1 MEGEKLKVYVKT
13 PARLHLG
20 IIDLGGNLGRIFG
33 GIGVAINHPNVILE
47 AQPSQSLT
55 VEGEKSDTVK
65 LLAEHFLK
73 KYHTEAKVTVNVKQ
87 TIPEH
92 TGLGSGTQLIL
103 AVATA
108 LAKLFHVE
116 ASIRDLALSSGR
128 GTISGV
134 GTAVFE
140 KGGFVVEGGLK
151 TEKNKRFPIPQS
163 FPPVIFHQSFPND
176 WLFVVAVP
184 NVKRGFTDEE
194 EVPAFKR
201 LPPMSAQEVGKICRL
216 TMMKLLPSLIEHDI
230 ENFGEALTQIQIIVG
245 EYFAAVQGGKYSSPV
260 AKECTEH
267 MQKLGAKAVG
277 QSSWGPTFY
286 GLVQGEK
293 QARKL
298 QSYVQAFLDKGNGGK
313 AFCVRANNRGAEIKL
328 VD

>member
-1 MEGEKLKVYVKT
+1 LKVYVKT

-20 IIDLGGNLGRIFG
+20 IIDLGGDLGRIFG
-33 GIGVAINHPNVILE
+33 GIGVAINYPNVILE

-55 VEGEKSDTVK
+55 VEGEKSDTVT
-65 LLAEHFLK
+65 FLVKRFFK
-73 KYHTEAKVTVNVKQ
+73 KYHIEAKVAVNVKQ

-92 TGLGSGTQLIL
+92 MGLGSGTQLIL

-116 ASIRDLALSSGR
+116 ASTRDLALAMGR

-134 GTAVFE
+134 GTAIFE
-140 KGGFVVEGGLK
+140 QGGFVVEGGLK
-151 TEKNKRFPIPQS
+151 TEKNKRLPIPQS
-163 FPPVIFHQSFPND
+163 FPPVIFHQPFPDD
-176 WLFVVAVP
+176 WLFVVAIP

-194 EVPAFKR
+194 EVPAFRR
-201 LPPMSAQEVGKICRL
+201 LPPMPVQEVGTICRL
-216 TMMKLLPSLIEHDI
+216 TLMKLLPSLIERDI

-245 EYFAAVQGGKYSSPV
+245 EYFAEVQGGKFSSPV
-260 AKECTEH
+260 ARECMEH
-267 MQKLGAKAVG
+267 MQKLGANAVG

-298 QSYVQAFLDKGNGGK
+298 QAYAQSFLDKGVGGK
-313 AFCVRANNRGAEIKL
+313 AFYAKANNRGVDIKL

>member
-1 MEGEKLKVYVKT
+1 MKVYVKT

-20 IIDLGGNLGRIFG
+20 ILDLGGDLGRIFG
-33 GIGVAINHPNVILE
+33 GIGVAINYPNVILE
-47 AQPSQSLT
+47 AQLSQSII

-73 KYHTEAKVTVNVKQ
+73 KYHIESKVTINVKQ
-87 TIPEH
+87 TIPKH
-92 TGLGSGTQLIL
+92 MGLGSGTQLVL

-116 ASIRDLALSSGR
+116 ASIRDLALAMRR

-140 KGGFVVEGGLK
+140 QGGFIVEGGLK

-163 FPPVIFHQSFPND
+163 FPPVIFHQPFPED

-184 NVKRGFTDEE
+184 SVKRGFTDEE
-194 EVPAFKR
+194 ELPAFRR
-201 LPPMSAQEVGKICRL
+201 LPPMPAQDVGKICRL

-245 EYFAAVQGGKYSSPV
+245 EYFAEVQGGKYSSPV
-260 AKECTEH
+260 AKECIEH
-267 MQKLGAKAVG
+267 MLKLGAYAVG

-298 QSYVQAFLDKGNGGK
+298 QSYVQAFLDKGVGGK
-313 AFCVRANNRGAEIKL
+313 VFYVKANNRGADIKL

>member
-1 MEGEKLKVYVKT
+1 MEGQKLKVYVKT

-20 IIDLGGNLGRIFG
+20 LIDLGGELGRIFG

-47 AQPSQSLT
+47 AQPFPSPT
-55 VEGEKSDTVK
+55 VEGEKSNTVK
-65 LLAEHFLK
+65 LLVERFLK
-73 KYHTEAKVTVNVKQ
+73 KYHVEDKATVNVKQ

-92 TGLGSGTQLIL
+92 MGLGSGTQLAL

-116 ASIRDLALSSGR
+116 ASIRDLALAMGK

-151 TEKNKRFPIPQS
+151 NEKNKRFPTPKN
-163 FPPVIFHQSFPND
+163 FPPVIFHQPFPDD

-194 EVPAFKR
+194 EVPAFR
-201 LPPMSAQEVGKICRL
+201 QLPPMRAQEVGKICRL

-230 ENFGEALTQIQIIVG
+230 KNFGSALTQIQVIVG
-245 EYFAAVQGGKYSSPV
+245 EYFAEVQGGKFSSPV
-260 AKECTEH
+260 VKECIEH
-267 MQKLGAKAVG
+267 MQKLGASAVG

-286 GLVQGEK
+286 GLVQGKK
-293 QARKL
+293 QAQKL
-298 QSYVQAFLDKGNGGK
+298 QSHVQAFLNKGVGGK
-313 AFCVRANNRGAEIKL
+313 AFYVKANNRGADIKL
-328 VD
+328 V

>member
-1 MEGEKLKVYVKT
+1 MKVYVKT

-20 IIDLGGNLGRIFG
+20 LIDLGGDLGRIFG
-33 GIGVAINHPNVILE
+33 GIGVAIKYPNVILE
-47 AQPSQSLT
+47 VQPSPSLT

-65 LLAEHFLK
+65 LLVKRFLK
-73 KYHTEAKVTVNVKQ
+73 KYHIEDKVTVNVKQ

-92 TGLGSGTQLIL
+92 MGLGSGTQLAL

-116 ASIRDLALSSGR
+116 ASIRDLAIAMGK

-151 TEKNKRFPIPQS
+151 TEKNKRFPTPKS
-163 FPPVIFHQSFPND
+163 FPPVIFHQPFPDD

-194 EVPAFKR
+194 EAPAFR
-201 LPPMSAQEVGKICRL
+201 QLPPMRAQEVGKICRL

-230 ENFGEALTQIQIIVG
+230 KNFGEALTQIQIIVG
-245 EYFAAVQGGKYSSPV
+245 EYFAEVQGGKFSSSI
-260 AKECTEH
+260 AKECIEQ
-267 MQKLGAKAVG
+267 MQKLRAYAVG

-298 QSYVQAFLDKGNGGK
+298 QSYVKAFLDKGAGGK
-313 AFCVRANNRGAEIKL
+313 TFYVKANNRGADIKL
-328 VD
+328 V